1 MNALSNT
8 APPKPPTANTAE
20 SPAPKSGV
28 ANSNA
33 ANESAAKGRPTGER
47 DHHAEVRKIAE
58 VEGEIRDFV
67 RRDVTLR
74 EKARPPLSPSSSAAE
89 HMNTVIQRVAGA
101 SFDEIDRL
109 IEDLMAIKETLRQE
123 GERVQREI
131 SGYAGLSQSAAT
143 TMQVIGDSLQQWR
156 PEQITNPR
164 RDDDRDD

>member
-1 MNALSNT
+1 MNAMSNT
-8 APPKPPTANTAE
+8 APPKPPASNTEANPT
-20 SPAPKSGV
+20 PKSGV

-33 ANESAAKGRPTGER
+33 ANEAATKGRPAGDR
-47 DHHAEVRKIAE
+47 DNGAEVRRMAE

-74 EKARPPLSPSSSAAE
+74 EKTRPALSPSSTAAE

-156 PEQITNPR
+156 PEQITDR
-164 RDDDRDD
+164 RHEERDD